1 MRRWS
6 VGPGGCR
13 RRTHGS
19 LTALFTRKIRRRSR
33 LRRADR
39 RGYAILERRY
49 RTRAGEI
56 DIVARDATALV
67 FVEVKT
73 RRSIRCGMPADAVT
87 RAKRRQIVLMA
98 TDYLARRRPRAG
110 SCRFDVVSVDIH
122 ADGRATVHVIRNA
135 FTADE

>member
-1 MRRWS
+1 MPHS
-6 VGPGGCR
+6 QHCAVGKSGEDLACNE
-13 RRTHGS
+13 
-19 LTALFTRKIRRRSR
+19 LA
-33 LRRADR
+33 R

-56 DIVARDATALV
+56 DIVARDGTALV

-73 RRSIRCGMPADAVT
+73 RQSMRCGPPADAVT

-98 TDYLARRRPRAG
+98 SDYLARRRPQAR
-110 SCRFDVVSVDIH
+110 SCRFDVVSVTID
-122 ADGRATVHVIRNA
+122 ADGTAAVDVIQNA